1 MQWDREGWGVKE
13 IKIKGKKMQEK
24 ALAVALTGVQ
34 DCVNQLV
41 LKGSDGDAGERDVDQ
56 LELAGKVLPLR
67 VVLFWLGSDTWWCE
81 ELWLQVFVCGKVS
94 TFSSKDH

>member
-1 MQWDREGWGVKE
+1 M
-13 IKIKGKKMQEK
+13 
-24 ALAVALTGVQ
+24 ALTGVQ
-34 DCVNQLV
+34 DCISQLV
-41 LKGSDGDAGERDVDQ
+41 LKGSGGDAGEGDVDQ

-67 VVLFWLGSDTWWCE
+67 VVFFWLGRDIWRCE